1 LTLGA
6 APRAQGSLVRGS
18 LDRSCLDALGALDET
33 AGCAALADLARANL
47 SRIRNP
53 SAFFMGIIRRV
64 ATEAPLLQARAACP
78 PAHRHQCGPWD
89 SG

>member
-1 LTLGA
+1 M
-6 APRAQGSLVRGS
+6 RGS

-47 SRIRNP
+47 SRIRNH

-64 ATEAPLLQARAACP
+64 ATEAPLLQARSP
-78 PAHRHQCGPWD
+78 HPLP
-89 SG
+89 S